1 MYLVIDKEQINEEPI
16 VYGLFTTEEKA
27 NEAKN
32 HIIDLTAEE
41 VFAVDP
47 KESGVD
53 REYDEKWVRAEID
66 ETLIIIEITELDKF
80 IVPLPEGEDYNV

>member
-32 HIIDLTAEE
+32 HIIDLATEE

-53 REYDEKWVRAEID
+53 REYDEHWVRKQIADTIAIVEIK
-66 ETLIIIEITELDKF
+66 EFDKILF
-80 IVPLPEGEDYNV
+80 KEE